1 MNRTMGSGDFGT
13 HMVPLVNAVMN
24 TTGDVFEMGSGDYST
39 PLLHYILTN
48 QKRNLLTADTDLKWL
63 DLFTYLK
70 NEYHE
75 FKHVK
80 VYDDDWSLNPK
91 PNKWDEI
98 GNQKWSVVFIDHR
111 PGERRK
117 VDIDRFKNDAEI
129 IVVHDTETSSYN
141 YESALSKFKY
151 RFDYRVYKTYTTVVS
166 NFVDVKK
173 LFPEL

>member
-70 NEYHE
+70 NEYH
-75 FKHVK
+75 V
-80 VYDDDWSLNPK
+80 
-91 PNKWDEI
+91 
-98 GNQKWSVVFIDHR
+98 
-111 PGERRK
+111 
-117 VDIDRFKNDAEI
+117 
-129 IVVHDTETSSYN
+129 
-141 YESALSKFKY
+141 
-151 RFDYRVYKTYTTVVS
+151 
-166 NFVDVKK
+166 
-173 LFPEL
+173 